1 MALTK
6 NTSKFTKSNQVT
18 KKRFILGQSECYAEM
33 SQAYNDDMTADK
45 LKNMIL
51 NNGKDPDTAWTVLSE
66 TEGEGKSLKL
76 TYFRKHTAEDGQVTE
91 EVQHIALI
99 TSSDW
104 NMTLTSAHI
113 DEIKNHV
120 TNEQIVQRTDAKSV
134 LDMF

>member
-6 NTSKFTKSNQVT
+6 NTSKFTKSAQVQ

-33 SQAYNDDMTADK
+33 SQAYNDDMTPVV

-51 NNGKDPDTAWTVLSE
+51 NVSKDENAWTVLGE

-76 TYFRKHTAEDGQVTE
+76 TYFRKHTDESGNVTE
-91 EVQHIALI
+91 EVQHVALI

-104 NMTLTSAHI
+104 NMTLTADHI
-113 DEIKNHV
+113 DQIKEHV
-120 TNEQIVQRTDAKSV
+120 TNEQIVERTGAKSV
-134 LDMF
+134 MSMFA

>member
-6 NTSKFTKSNQVT
+6 NASKFTKSAQVQ

-33 SQAYNDDMTADK
+33 SQAYNDDMTPAV

-51 NNGKDPDTAWTVLSE
+51 NVSKDENAWTVLSE

-76 TYFRKHTAEDGQVTE
+76 TYFRKHTDDAGQVTE
-91 EVQHIALI
+91 EVQHVALI

-104 NMTLTSAHI
+104 NMTLTSDHV

-120 TNEQIVQRTDAKSV
+120 TNEQIVERTGAKSV
-134 LDMF
+134 ISMFA

>member
-6 NTSKFTKSNQVT
+6 NTSKFTKSGQVQ
-18 KKRFILGQSECYAEM
+18 KKRFILGSSECYAEM
-33 SQAYNDDMTADK
+33 SQAYNDDMTPAV

-51 NNGKDPDTAWTVLSE
+51 NVSKDENAWTVLSE

-76 TYFRKHTAEDGQVTE
+76 TYFRKHTDDNGGVTE
-91 EVQHIALI
+91 EVQHVALI

-104 NMTLTSAHI
+104 NMTLTSDHI

-120 TNEQIVQRTDAKSV
+120 TNEQIVERTGAKSV
-134 LDMF
+134 MDMFA